1 MNFTS
6 DQKYQLLLEIAQK
19 TRDTLDL
26 DEIMVSLLDTIQTIV
41 HYDAGGI
48 FVLNQDIIE
57 DTQVPPANVIAG
69 VHWRG
74 YSPPDGYKDDMFS
87 QGKGLIG
94 TVIHSG
100 KSQVVPD
107 VRLDA
112 RYIEGRQETLSEI
125 AVPIRISDRAVGALN
140 FESDKLNAY
149 DQDDLEVL
157 RFFAD
162 AAGIALEK
170 AMLHRQIL
178 EKELLDKQLQMARD
192 VQMHLLPLEDPAIPG
207 YDIAGVCIPTEM
219 IGGDYYDTVQLSPK
233 IMGIAVA
240 DVSGHG
246 IAPAL
251 AMTAFRSLLRFHAK
265 GEIDPAGMAEQLNHL
280 LPEFTGNSH
289 FITLCYGELNTEND
303 EITFISCGH
312 PSPQLLHLNGQSEG
326 LHNNSPALG
335 IFSAVDYINESKTL
349 APGDILI
356 IYTDGVVE
364 VENQKGDPFGV
375 KRLIKVVSTYRQ
387 SPAKII
393 LEKVIAETSAFSGS
407 KTYLDDFTLVIVK
420 KE

>member
-1 MNFTS
+1 
-6 DQKYQLLLEIAQK
+6 
-19 TRDTLDL
+19 
-26 DEIMVSLLDTIQTIV
+26 MVHLLDTIQTLV

-48 FVLNQDIIE
+48 FVLNQNIIE
-57 DTQVPPANVIAG
+57 NSQIPPANVIAG

-74 YSPPDGYKDDMFS
+74 YAPPDGYKDDMFS

-100 KSQVVPD
+100 KSLLVPD
-107 VRLDA
+107 VRLDE

-140 FESDKLNAY
+140 LESDQLNAY

-157 RFFAD
+157 RFFGD

-178 EKELLDKQLQMARD
+178 EKELLDKQLQMARN
-192 VQMHLLPLEDPAIPG
+192 VQMHLLPLRDPPIPG
-207 YDIAGVCIPTEM
+207 YDIAGICIPTEK
-219 IGGDYYDTVQLSPK
+219 IGGDYYDYMQLSPK
-233 IMGIAVA
+233 ILGIAVA

-251 AMTAFRSLLRFHAK
+251 TMTAFRGLLRSHVK
-265 GEIDPAGMAEQLNHL
+265 SDLDPATMAERINHL

-289 FITLCYGELNTEND
+289 FITMSYGELHTTND
-303 EITFISCGH
+303 EIIFVSCGH
-312 PSPQLLHLNGQSEG
+312 PSPRLLHLAGRSEG
-326 LHNNSPALG
+326 LLSNGPALG
-335 IFSAVDYINESKTL
+335 IFSNADYYNESKFL
-349 APGDILI
+349 SYGDVLILF
-356 IYTDGVVE
+356 TDGVVE
-364 VENQKGDPFGV
+364 IENQKGEPFGV
-375 KRLIKVVSTYRQ
+375 KRLTAIVNKHRQ
-387 SPAKII
+387 LPAKDLIQ
-393 LEKVIAETSAFSGS
+393 KVIAETKSFSGS
-407 KTYLDDFTLVIVK
+407 QTYQDDFTLVIVK

>member
-6 DQKYQLLLEIAQK
+6 DQKYKLLLEIAQK

-26 DEIMVSLLDTIQTIV
+26 DEIMVHLLDTIQTIV

-57 DTQVPPANVIAG
+57 DTQIPPANVIAG

-74 YSPPDGYKDDMFS
+74 YAPPDGYKDDMFR

-100 KSQVVPD
+100 KSLVVPD
-107 VRLDA
+107 VRLDE
-112 RYIEGRQETLSEI
+112 RYIQGRRETLSEI
-125 AVPIRISDRAVGALN
+125 AVPIHISDRAVGALN
-140 FESDKLNAY
+140 LESDKLNAY

-157 RFFAD
+157 QFFAD

-207 YDIAGVCIPTEM
+207 YDIAGVCIPTEK
-219 IGGDYYDTVQLSPK
+219 IGGDYYDYMRLSPK
-233 IMGIAVA
+233 MMGITVA

-251 AMTAFRSLLRFHAK
+251 AMTAFRSLLRSHAK
-265 GEIDPAGMAEQLNHL
+265 GEIDPAAMAEQLNHL
-280 LPEFTGNSH
+280 LPEFTGGSH
-289 FITLCYGELNTEND
+289 FITLCYGELHTETD
-303 EITFISCGH
+303 EITFVSCGH
-312 PSPQLLHLNGQSEG
+312 PSPRLIHLDGRTEALLANG
-326 LHNNSPALG
+326 PALG
-335 IFSAVDYINESKTL
+335 IFGEADYFNESKFL
-349 APGDILI
+349 SYGDILI
-356 IYTDGVVE
+356 LYTDGVVE
-364 VENQKGDPFGV
+364 IENHNGDPFGV
-375 KRLIKVVSTYRQ
+375 ERLMTLVSQYRHL
-387 SPAKII
+387 PAKA
-393 LEKVIAETSAFSGS
+393 LLQKVINETKSFSGS
-407 KTYLDDFTLVIVK
+407 QTYLDDFTLVIVK

>member
-6 DQKYQLLLEIAQK
+6 DQKYKLLLEIAQK

-26 DEIMVSLLDTIQTIV
+26 DEIMVHLLDTIQTIV

-57 DTQVPPANVIAG
+57 DTQIPPANVIAG

-74 YSPPDGYKDDMFS
+74 YAPPDGYKDDMFR

-100 KSQVVPD
+100 KSLVVPD
-107 VRLDA
+107 VRLDE
-112 RYIEGRQETLSEI
+112 RYIQGRRETLSEI

-140 FESDKLNAY
+140 LESDKLNAY
-149 DQDDLEVL
+149 DQNDLEVL

-207 YDIAGVCIPTEM
+207 YDIAGVCIPTEK
-219 IGGDYYDTVQLSPK
+219 IGGDYYDYMRLSPK
-233 IMGIAVA
+233 MMGIAVA
-240 DVSGHG
+240 DLSGHG

-251 AMTAFRSLLRFHAK
+251 AMTAFRSLLRSHAK
-265 GEIDPAGMAEQLNHL
+265 GEIDPAAMAEQLNHL
-280 LPEFTGNSH
+280 LPEFTGGSH
-289 FITLCYGELNTEND
+289 FITLCYGELQTETD
-303 EITFISCGH
+303 EITFVSCGH
-312 PSPQLLHLNGQSEG
+312 PSPRLIHLDGRREALLANG
-326 LHNNSPALG
+326 PALG
-335 IFSAVDYINESKTL
+335 IFGEANYFNESKFL
-349 APGDILI
+349 SYGDILI
-356 IYTDGVVE
+356 LYTDGVVE
-364 VENQKGDPFGV
+364 IENHKGDPFGV
-375 KRLIKVVSTYRQ
+375 ERLMILVSQYRQ
-387 SPAKII
+387 LPAKA
-393 LEKVIAETSAFSGS
+393 LLQKVIAETKNFSGS
-407 KTYLDDFTLVIVK
+407 QTYLDDFTLVIVK